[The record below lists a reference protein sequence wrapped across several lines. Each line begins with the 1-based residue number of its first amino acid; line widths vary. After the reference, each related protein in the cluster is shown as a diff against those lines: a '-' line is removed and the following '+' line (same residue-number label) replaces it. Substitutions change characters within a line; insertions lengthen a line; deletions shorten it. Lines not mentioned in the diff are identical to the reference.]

1 MSLPAGWIPY
11 PGTSWWSC
19 SGTSWRTGTRSILF
33 STHITSDLEK
43 CASHIA
49 FIKDGE
55 MLYNGGVADFRERF
69 RDKGETMED
78 IIVAVERRELDDSAI
93 I

>member
-1 MSLPAGWIPY
+1 MALAIAMALGAVSLFFAQPIITLCFGQLQPATMAYACAYLRISAVSY
-11 PGTSWWSC
+11 PA
-19 SGTSWRTGTRSILF
+19 L
-33 STHITSDLEK
+33 
-43 CASHIA
+43 A
-49 FIKDGE
+49 
-55 MLYNGGVADFRERF
+55 LYNGGAADFRERF

>member
-1 MSLPAGWIPY
+1 
-11 PGTSWWSC
+11 
-19 SGTSWRTGTRSILF
+19 
-33 STHITSDLEK
+33 
-43 CASHIA
+43 
-49 FIKDGE
+49 
-55 MLYNGGVADFRERF
+55 MLYNGGAADFRERF

>member
-1 MSLPAGWIPY
+1 
-11 PGTSWWSC
+11 
-19 SGTSWRTGTRSILF
+19 
-33 STHITSDLEK
+33 
-43 CASHIA
+43 
-49 FIKDGE
+49 